1 MGSNV
6 GNTRSGE
13 EVARLLELISKAPKA
28 TTDATPE
35 PEKPRNGKW
44 KAKSIAGMK
53 VRSHGRV
60 NKTKGK

>member
-13 EVARLLELISKAPKA
+13 ETARLLELISKAPKA

-35 PEKPRNGKW
+35 PEIT
-44 KAKSIAGMK
+44 A
-53 VRSHGRV
+53 
-60 NKTKGK
+60 

>member
-35 PEKPRNGKW
+35 PDKPRNDKW
-44 KAKSIAGMK
+44 KTKAIAGMK

-60 NKTKGK
+60 NRTKGK

>member
-44 KAKSIAGMK
+44 KSK
-53 VRSHGRV
+53 VDSGYERKISRTSKQNEG
-60 NKTKGK
+60 

>member
-1 MGSNV
+1 MGANV

-44 KAKSIAGMK
+44 KSKSVVN
-53 VRSHGRV
+53 VRSRGRV
-60 NKTKGK
+60 NRTKGK

>member
-28 TTDATPE
+28 TTAATPE

-44 KAKSIAGMK
+44 KTKAIAGMN

>member
-44 KAKSIAGMK
+44 KAKSIVN
-53 VRSHGRV
+53 VRSRGRV
-60 NKTKGK
+60 NRTKGK